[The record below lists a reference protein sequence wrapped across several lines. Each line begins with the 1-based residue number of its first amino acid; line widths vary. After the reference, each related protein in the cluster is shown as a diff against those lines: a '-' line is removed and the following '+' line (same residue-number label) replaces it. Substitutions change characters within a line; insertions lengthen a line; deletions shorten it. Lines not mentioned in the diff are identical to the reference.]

1 MTAGASFV
9 ILLSLVAG
17 GNSVLSQNQGLDEK
31 MLQGEGLIVTLRD
44 LGPVARTRFSILI
57 QQAGLPED
65 LKQVKLDLETAH
77 VSHVRIHRGALVA
90 IVSERRDGN
99 ASVTIVDGRTGAP
112 LFERTC
118 TSVRLTD
125 DRNNYMCPGV
135 DGIDRAYNLT
145 RRQAH
150 RTTGVVEGALKA
162 LSSGSL
168 RSRLEAVR
176 AYRRSIQ
183 MQASPEVRDALIAQL
198 RMQAQADHSA
208 ASRTTNVAGP
218 REYTMERQYLGELIR
233 TTGQFAASA
242 IVDIVASVDHDAVHS
257 ILMAEGSP
265 AVPAILA
272 ALAEPTPPGYSHHY
286 RASRLLTLLLI
297 AQDFA
302 VDSVDVRRNLAPILT
317 AAFERPRTWAE
328 LLHAMR
334 LAAEF
339 GLDAFDAQIELFTRD
354 TGALRALGIVDETAI
369 GTIQNAARELM
380 LRRSARLP

>member
-168 RSRLEAVR
+168 RSR
-176 AYRRSIQ
+176 
-183 MQASPEVRDALIAQL
+183 
-198 RMQAQADHSA
+198 
-208 ASRTTNVAGP
+208 
-218 REYTMERQYLGELIR
+218 
-233 TTGQFAASA
+233 
-242 IVDIVASVDHDAVHS
+242 VDHDAVHS

-354 TGALRALGIVDETAI
+354 TGAPRALGIVDETAI

>member
-168 RSRLEAVR
+168 RSRLEA
-176 AYRRSIQ
+176 
-183 MQASPEVRDALIAQL
+183 
-198 RMQAQADHSA
+198 
-208 ASRTTNVAGP
+208 GP
-218 REYTMERQYLGELIR
+218 REYTMECQYLGELIR